1 MSAFSAKSPSLAFW
15 RNRAAKYGSRAVIN
29 VACGDNDLREL
40 TAKHRQIIFPLFTS
54 VIGPQDK
61 IALDFGCGVGRF
73 TAEVARALH
82 GQAIGMDIVQTL
94 LDLAP
99 RSRDVEYRL
108 ISEGQIPLADC
119 SIDVVWIFCVLG
131 GIAERKLLGET
142 IFEIDR
148 VLRPGGLVLL
158 IENTS
163 DKPSAV
169 HWIFRSYRE
178 YRRLFDFVSLEYL
191 GDYREANERM
201 SIMAGRK
208 TNGSLDG

>member
-1 MSAFSAKSPSLAFW
+1 MSELSAKSASLLFW

-29 VACGDNDLREL
+29 MACGDNDLSEL
-40 TAKHRQIIFPLFTS
+40 TEKHQRIIFPLFKS
-54 VIGPQDK
+54 LIEPRDK
-61 IALDFGCGVGRF
+61 IALDFGCGAGRF

-82 GQAIGMDIVQTL
+82 GKAIGMDVVRSL

-99 RSRDVEYRL
+99 PARDVEYHL
-108 ISEGQIPLADC
+108 ISEAQIPLADQ
-119 SIDVVWIFCVLG
+119 SMDVAWIFGVLG
-131 GIAERKLLGET
+131 GITERKILGET
-142 IFEIDR
+142 VFEIER
-148 VLRPGGLVLL
+148 VLRPGGLLFL

-169 HWIFRSYRE
+169 HWIFRGFDE
-178 YRRLFDFVSLEYL
+178 YRRLLDFVKLEYL

-208 TNGSLDG
+208 TNGSLNG